1 MFKLIIVRHG
11 QTIENQKNICQGQ
24 SEGVLSEMGK
34 KENKILAKR
43 LSHYKIDA
51 LFASPL
57 KRAIETGIEIIKY
70 HENLVLQ
77 IDHRLMER
85 DMGILQGRTFPEAY
99 TMSASYEGM
108 ESLDDVK
115 LRLSH
120 LLSDLEKR
128 HRDQTILLLSHGVTI
143 VILIALL
150 RNSPLTDIDQIGL
163 IDNSSLIEH
172 AYGEK

>member
-11 QTIENQKNICQGQ
+11 QTIENQKRICQGQ
-24 SEGVLSEMGK
+24 SEGVLSDIGK
-34 KENKILAKR
+34 RKNIILAKR

-51 LFASPL
+51 LYASPL

-77 IDHRLMER
+77 IDHRLSER

-108 ESLDDVK
+108 ESLDNVK
-115 LRLSH
+115 LRLTL
-120 LLSDLEKR
+120 LLSDLEKT
-128 HRDQTILLLSHGVTI
+128 HHHQTILLLSHGVTI
-143 VILIALL
+143 ALLIALL
-150 RNSPLTDIDQIGL
+150 KNAHLSDIDRIGL
-163 IDNSSLIEH
+163 IDNSSFIEH
-172 AYGEK
+172 AFGEK